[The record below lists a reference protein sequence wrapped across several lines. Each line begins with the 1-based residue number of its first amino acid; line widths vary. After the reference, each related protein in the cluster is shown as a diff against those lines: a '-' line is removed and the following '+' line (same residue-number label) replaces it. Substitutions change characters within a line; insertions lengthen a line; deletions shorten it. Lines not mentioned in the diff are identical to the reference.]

1 MRMLGGRNVASIIA
15 TATCLAAIG
24 GLTACAEEQPEPF
37 LIGVPE
43 KPVDDAP
50 MPERYAD
57 AFARYLVREL
67 NEEDRKGEREM
78 VPADQRV
85 RQLRTGEINVT
96 FGCTG
101 ELLDLLDRNRAKE
114 LRQELKKAGS
124 GEGAGGEEV
133 DEKAL
138 VYDELLSSLPQEV
151 GASLPGDAT
160 PCPDSSLPQNAVV
173 LYAKRVV
180 GRDEIRQLNSVTQGT
195 SMEMLGA

>member
-1 MRMLGGRNVASIIA
+1 MLGGRNVASIIA

-43 KPVDDAP
+43 KPVGDAP

-67 NEEDRKGEREM
+67 NGEDRKGERQP
-78 VPADQRV
+78 VPADLRV

-101 ELLDLLDRNRAKE
+101 ELLELLDRNRAME
-114 LRQELKKAGS
+114 LRQELKKAHNGEDGS
-124 GEGAGGEEV
+124 GENV
-133 DEKAL
+133 DEKYL

-151 GASLPGDAT
+151 GATLPGVAT
-160 PCPDSSLPQNAVV
+160 PCSDTSLPQDAVV
-173 LYAKRVV
+173 LYAKRVI
-180 GRDEIRQLNSVTQGT
+180 GRDELRQLNSVATGT

>member
-15 TATCLAAIG
+15 TATCLATIG
-24 GLTACAEEQPEPF
+24 GLTACAEINPEPF

-43 KPVDDAP
+43 KPVGKEP

-57 AFARYLVREL
+57 AFGRYLVREL
-67 NEEDRKGEREM
+67 NGEDRKGERQP

-85 RQLRTGEINVT
+85 RQMRTGDINVT

-114 LRQELKKAGS
+114 LRRELKKQES
-124 GEGAGGEEV
+124 GGEEA
-133 DEKAL
+133 DQKFL
-138 VYDELLSSLPQEV
+138 VYDELLSSLPQEI
-151 GASLPGDAT
+151 GASLPGEAT
-160 PCPDSSLPQNAVV
+160 PCSDSSLPQNAVV

-180 GRDEIRQLNSVTQGT
+180 GRDELRKLNSVAVGT

>member
-1 MRMLGGRNVASIIA
+1 MLGGRNVASIIA

-67 NEEDRKGEREM
+67 NEKDHKGEREL

-114 LRQELKKAGS
+114 LRQELKKSGS
-124 GEGAGGEEV
+124 GEEV

-151 GASLPGDAT
+151 GASLPGDTT
-160 PCPDSSLPQNAVV
+160 PCSDSSLPQNAVV